1 MVLFSTVTHAKL
13 RLMARHTTRPATTQP
28 YRDHVRSGNPAT
40 RGTLLGLAA
49 AASFGASTPF
59 AKRLLDGGISP
70 QLLAGLLYLGAFL
83 ALAAILPTRRSS
95 HEARIRRSDAPRL
108 GALILVG
115 GVLAPLCMLI
125 GLERVSGATGSLL
138 LNLEGP
144 FTLIIGIAV
153 FHEHLG
159 RWAWTGALI
168 IFGAAALLAGN
179 DAGADQVSG
188 VVLIAAAAALWGL
201 DNNLTQSLTLRD
213 PFQLVTIKVGAAA
226 GVNLTIAVALGASA
240 TTMRVVLSAL
250 LLGAVSYGLS
260 IVLDA
265 YALRLLGAAREAA
278 LFATAPFL
286 GMALSV
292 PVLNEQLGASEI
304 TGAALMALG
313 VVMMSR
319 ERHAHLHTHELL
331 RHDNA
336 HVHDDHHHHQHA
348 PGTATAEPHAHTHEH
363 QDHTHV
369 HTHVSDIH
377 HRHRH

>member
-1 MVLFSTVTHAKL
+1 M
-13 RLMARHTTRPATTQP
+13 
-28 YRDHVRSGNPAT
+28 
-40 RGTLLGLAA
+40 
-49 AASFGASTPF
+49 
-59 AKRLLDGGISP
+59 
-70 QLLAGLLYLGAFL
+70 
-83 ALAAILPTRRSS
+83 
-95 HEARIRRSDAPRL
+95 
-108 GALILVG
+108 
-115 GVLAPLCMLI
+115 
-125 GLERVSGATGSLL
+125 
-138 LNLEGP
+138 
-144 FTLIIGIAV
+144 
-153 FHEHLG
+153 
-159 RWAWTGALI
+159 
-168 IFGAAALLAGN
+168 
-179 DAGADQVSG
+179 SG

-292 PVLNEQLGASEI
+292 PVLNEQLGAS
-304 TGAALMALG
+304 
-313 VVMMSR
+313 
-319 ERHAHLHTHELL
+319 
-331 RHDNA
+331 D
-336 HVHDDHHHHQHA
+336 VHDDHHQHQHA